1 MSGNLISLVVAPSLV
16 VSAAIAF
23 FNVALRQLKA
33 TTPEDEQE
41 VMKEEE
47 QQLFISL
54 MAEPPPT
61 STRVVEQM
69 KQAQTKL
76 ISNGRPPLDRDVA
89 FVMGEAEM
97 PLTVYESPLMVA
109 YRKFQEMKRDDK
121 SDGYY
126 IVQRKQITNDKENSE
141 KRMKRRNLNQNRAS
155 LDQSINQLFEDEDDQ
170 QEILLLYGR
179 GPIFKMNDD
188 YSDRYLGFDD

>member
-1 MSGNLISLVVAPSLV
+1 
-16 VSAAIAF
+16 
-23 FNVALRQLKA
+23 
-33 TTPEDEQE
+33 
-41 VMKEEE
+41 
-47 QQLFISL
+47 

-61 STRVVEQM
+61 STHVIEQM
-69 KQAQTKL
+69 QPSQAKK
-76 ISNGRPPLDRDVA
+76 ISDGRPPLDRDVA

-126 IVQRKQITNDKENSE
+126 IVQRKHIMNDKEKLE
-141 KRMKRRNLNQNRAS
+141 KRMMKRRNVVQNRNS
-155 LDQSINQLFEDEDDQ
+155 LDQSINQLFDDDSEQ
-170 QEILLLYGR
+170 DSEILLLYGR